1 MIYDIRTSEKALK
14 TLVELTGVSKD
25 IWDNYMDRINDYPYI
40 EKMIEEVVKRYGHLP
55 HSYRD
60 FEFVYFHIT
69 TSKENCRSIKNTGIF
84 DLCKAYENKNS
95 ELRVFLDNKGIAID
109 LKRRILRYQDVEYD
123 ISYSKSKVP
132 RDNTKEYACWSI
144 GRKFY
149 FDYTT
154 CGFLSVWAR
163 SPYGGLVHKRPEILM
178 DIDNLLGLNL
188 SVEWQSMCKPFEV
201 VAKVSGENII
211 YPYDEG
217 DSEEDKV
224 LYYLAKAF
232 ENYFGEPH
240 EEIVL
245 LKNNIQIPPQ
255 DVLEIKPLVCWTF

>member
-1 MIYDIRTSEKALK
+1 
-14 TLVELTGVSKD
+14 
-25 IWDNYMDRINDYPYI
+25 
-40 EKMIEEVVKRYGHLP
+40 
-55 HSYRD
+55 
-60 FEFVYFHIT
+60 
-69 TSKENCRSIKNTGIF
+69 
-84 DLCKAYENKNS
+84 
-95 ELRVFLDNKGIAID
+95 
-109 LKRRILRYQDVEYD
+109 
-123 ISYSKSKVP
+123 
-132 RDNTKEYACWSI
+132 
-144 GRKFY
+144 
-149 FDYTT
+149 
-154 CGFLSVWAR
+154 
-163 SPYGGLVHKRPEILM
+163 M